1 MDLLPFL
8 LAAHLTLLAG
18 TPPAAEQT
26 DQFAGVYRC
35 TPEASGGVAYSAG
48 KWVGTSFSLEI
59 PKIITL
65 KPVGPTSDVD
75 TVSGTPV
82 PATAYQVTIA
92 TIGGKQPLVCR
103 TDSQPDGAVIVRE
116 NHAAFSCF
124 SVLEL
129 YTVNLNTMRFRI
141 TYLGGYT
148 DGRDADSDTPAI
160 TIGKCEKI
168 D

>member
-1 MDLLPFL
+1 MDILAFL

-26 DQFAGVYRC
+26 DQFAGVYLC
-35 TPEASGGVAYSAG
+35 TPEASGGVAYSGG
-48 KWVGTSFSLEI
+48 KWVGTSFSLEVPI
-59 PKIITL
+59 VIRL

-75 TVSGTPV
+75 IVGHTPV
-82 PATAYQVTIA
+82 PATAYQVTI
-92 TIGGKQPLVCR
+92 TVGRKQPLACR
-103 TDSQPDGAVIVRE
+103 TNSQPDGTVNMRE

-141 TYLGGYT
+141 AYLGGYT
-148 DGRDADSDTPAI
+148 DGRDADSDTPAM
-160 TIGKCEKI
+160 TIGKCGKI

>member
-18 TPPAAEQT
+18 TPPATEQT
-26 DQFAGVYRC
+26 DQFAGVYLC
-35 TPEASGGVAYSAG
+35 TPEASGGVAYSGG
-48 KWVGTSFSLEI
+48 KWVGTSFSLEV

-65 KPVGPTSDVD
+65 KSVGPTSDVD
-75 TVSGTPV
+75 TVSGTPA

-92 TIGGKQPLVCR
+92 TVGRKQPLACR
-103 TDSQPDGAVIVRE
+103 TDSQPDGTVIVRE
-116 NHAAFSCF
+116 YQAAFSCF
-124 SVLEL
+124 SALEL

-141 TYLGGYT
+141 AYLGGYT

-160 TIGKCEKI
+160 TIGKCGKI